1 MIMKKLLG
9 AIVLIVVILVVSYI
23 KMIRQ
28 DRRVDVANQDG
39 LQQGIAERAA
49 SEREVDSLTEVIEGH
64 DLSLADSQRV
74 WSERNRAETDSL
86 TAIIASRD
94 EVIQAWT
101 DSQQAEEESL
111 AIARQHQKPAPRYSH
126 REILAYYKE
135 RYRALPKDL
144 SPYETRIALAEIRTE
159 SARKFSITVDELNKI
174 RESNSI
180 EY

>member
-1 MIMKKLLG
+1 MKKLLG
-9 AIVLIVVILVVSYI
+9 AIVLIVVILVVSYAKI
-23 KMIRQ
+23 IRQ
-28 DRRVDVANQDG
+28 DRRVDDAHQDG
-39 LQQGIAERAA
+39 LQLGSAARAA
-49 SEREVDSLTEVIEGH
+49 SEQEADSLTELIEGYV
-64 DLSLADSQRV
+64 LSLTDSQRV
-74 WSERNRAETDSL
+74 WSERNQAETDSL

-94 EVIQAWT
+94 EVIKAWT
-101 DSQQAEEESL
+101 DSQQAVEESL
-111 AIARQHQKPAPRYSH
+111 ANAPQYQKPATMYSH

-159 SARKFSITVDELNKI
+159 SARKFSISVDELDKI